1 MGVRI
6 AACFRVTGRVQGVGF
21 RASTR
26 QQARVL
32 GLDGSANN
40 LGDGSVE
47 VRVAGASDAVE
58 RLGQW
63 LARGP
68 ASASVAQVER
78 HPIEVEDVARGFMV
92 R

>member
-1 MGVRI
+1 MGGRV

-26 QQARVL
+26 MQARVL
-32 GLDGSANN
+32 GLDGSAKN

-47 VRVAGASDAVE
+47 VRVAGASGAVE
-58 RLGQW
+58 HMGEW
-63 LARGP
+63 LAHGP

-78 HPIEVEDVARGFMV
+78 HSIEVDAVPHGFVV